1 MFQALEQRGEC
12 EEKDFW
18 FRQFA
23 ELEKESPALCY
34 FAIMYGW
41 VNRCNRCPVR
51 KAFTN
56 CRIDINSFWSWQL
69 AGQPLQ
75 NYYRNC

>member
-1 MFQALEQRGEC
+1 MFQALEQWGEC

-56 CRIDINSFWSWQL
+56 CRIDINFLLVL
-69 AGQPLQ
+69 AAGWAALAELLL
-75 NYYRNC
+75 

>member
-34 FAIMYGW
+34 FAIMYG
-41 VNRCNRCPVR
+41 
-51 KAFTN
+51 
-56 CRIDINSFWSWQL
+56 
-69 AGQPLQ
+69 
-75 NYYRNC
+75 